1 MKEEMD
7 GGRDARLTRT
17 VSFGSCFWFLRF
29 PSVIFFFFFFPS
41 VILIFGLLFPCMSKF
56 YSLLWFFLLTHS
68 ASEKFPCP
76 ILVPWPLTGQ
86 VVALRRKRSTAGRTR
101 GQIFSS
107 RQDAVGKAGCAQ
119 SPVGAQGPQYI
130 RG

>member
-7 GGRDARLTRT
+7 GGRVARLTRT

-29 PSVIFFFFFFPS
+29 LS

-56 YSLLWFFLLTHS
+56 YFLLWFSLLTHS
-68 ASEKFPCP
+68 PSEKFPCP

-86 VVALRRKRSTAGRTR
+86 VVVLRRKWGTAGRTQ

-107 RQDAVGKAGCAQ
+107 REDAVGKAGCAQ